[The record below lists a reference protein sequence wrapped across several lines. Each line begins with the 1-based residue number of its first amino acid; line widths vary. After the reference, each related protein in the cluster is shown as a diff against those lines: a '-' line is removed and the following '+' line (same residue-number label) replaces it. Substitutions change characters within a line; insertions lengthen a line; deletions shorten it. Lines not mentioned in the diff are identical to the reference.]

1 MRLVGHK
8 GADAIETGNT
18 IASFEAAVEAG
29 VDMIEFDVL
38 WLRDGHPRLPAAE
51 RSPLVVAH
59 DWNDAGARE
68 PLTLDAALEAFT
80 RPPLD
85 RVEIDLDLK
94 LAGREEEVV
103 ASLREHD
110 LVERAMTSGMEA
122 SSVHRL
128 RELAPELRRGWT
140 FPKVTRDWRRKRW
153 ARPLVVGG
161 LLTLRRRAPA
171 IAAHGIERLRPAAI
185 WVLHDVVTRRLTDV
199 TAARGVELIAWTVDD
214 AEHMRHLA
222 DLGVDGICSND
233 PRLFAAVA

>member
-1 MRLVGHK
+1 
-8 GADAIETGNT
+8 
-18 IASFEAAVEAG
+18 
-29 VDMIEFDVL
+29 MIELDVL
-38 WLRDGHPRLPAAE
+38 RAREGRLI
-51 RSPLVVAH
+51 VAH
-59 DWNDAGARE
+59 DHHDALVRKAMD
-68 PLTLDAALEAFT
+68 LTEALDLFLE
-80 RPPLD
+80 PPLD
-85 RVEIDLDLK
+85 EVEIDLDLK
-94 LAGREEEVV
+94 LAGREEDVI

-122 SSVHRL
+122 SSVHRI

-153 ARPLVVGG
+153 ARPLVAGG

-171 IAAHGIERLRPAAI
+171 IAAHGIERLQPAAI
-185 WVLHDVVTRRLTDV
+185 WVLQDIVTRRLTEV

-214 AEHMRHLA
+214 AERMRRLA